1 MPVVCVPGIA
11 IGLVDQQMYTISI
24 SASDQSE
31 WGAIIAILVR
41 EPTMCEQ
48 FEAPVIALDAEHVVH
63 KLTGVINVV
72 NQIRVASPVRASEVK
87 EKIQKALERSADVE
101 ASRITVQTEG
111 GRVFL
116 SGKVRAWYERD
127 IAERAAW
134 SAPGVT
140 EVQDHLTIDY

>member
-48 FEAPVIALDAEHVVH
+48 FEAPVIALDHDQGFPDLA
-63 KLTGVINVV
+63 
-72 NQIRVASPVRASEVK
+72 
-87 EKIQKALERSADVE
+87 
-101 ASRITVQTEG
+101 TV
-111 GRVFL
+111 L
-116 SGKVRAWYERD
+116 
-127 IAERAAW
+127 
-134 SAPGVT
+134 
-140 EVQDHLTIDY
+140 